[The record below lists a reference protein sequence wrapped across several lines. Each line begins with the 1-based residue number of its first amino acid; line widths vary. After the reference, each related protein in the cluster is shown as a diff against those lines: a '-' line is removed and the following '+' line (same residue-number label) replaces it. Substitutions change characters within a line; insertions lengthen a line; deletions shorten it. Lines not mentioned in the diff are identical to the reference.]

1 MPGKGRCIV
10 QSRFAAL
17 GRVRNEPKNEA
28 RNEAVERVATVTV
41 DLSQWPPRVEVAS
54 EGQGAP
60 RSLQTELPGTG
71 RRSGPP
77 PRLVA

>member
-10 QSRFAAL
+10 RTGFAAPDQA
-17 GRVRNEPKNEA
+17 RSKPNNDA

-77 PRLVA
+77 PRLVV